1 MVARLVAPVDPIAP
15 PAEQRGGPTSLQK
28 GGFAARLTEI
38 AQAHP
43 QAEQFEIWSQDEARV
58 GQKGRTGYVWWQ
70 RGQTPRGLRDV
81 GHQSAWIIGAVCP
94 ARDTGVALVMTR
106 LDTAAMNLFLAE
118 LGQAVAPGA
127 HGIVLMDKAG
137 WHTAGDLVVPGNFSL
152 VFLPPYSPELN
163 PIERLW
169 LHLRDNPLSYCVFQT
184 PGEIVDTCCDAW
196 NWLLG
201 QTGRIRSL
209 CSYPWLERVSN

>member
-1 MVARLVAPVDPIAP
+1 
-15 PAEQRGGPTSLQK
+15 
-28 GGFAARLTEI
+28 
-38 AQAHP
+38 
-43 QAEQFEIWSQDEARV
+43 
-58 GQKGRTGYVWWQ
+58 
-70 RGQTPRGLRDV
+70 LRDV
-81 GHQSAWIIGAVCP
+81 GYQSAWIIGAVCP

-137 WHTAGDLVVPGNFSL
+137 WHTASDLVVPENLSL

-169 LHLRDNPLSYCVFQT
+169 LYLRDNRLSHCVFRT
-184 PGEIVDTCCDAW
+184 VGEIVDTCCEAW

-201 QTGRIRSL
+201 QSGRIRSL
-209 CSYPWLERVSN
+209 CSYPWFERVSN